1 MTFRSSHRS
10 ISIWGKKQQGHI
22 RLQALRNQDGQL
34 HFPLLTI
41 MLRLKLITAHLL
53 SADYMPIESA
63 PMLYIFMSLMR
74 EKLRVLAVWT
84 GGPRGVPLLPSVDK
98 V

>member
-1 MTFRSSHRS
+1 MDEIHSITFVIHATADDLSRFAPFYFHLR
-10 ISIWGKKQQGHI
+10 KKQQGHI

-63 PMLYIFMSLMR
+63 PMLYIFN
-74 EKLRVLAVWT
+74 VA
-84 GGPRGVPLLPSVDK
+84 DA
-98 V
+98 